1 MDQREFRVTEGRRFV
16 TTGSRTCPHPM
27 RADQWREPDDNDLGL
42 TETFDDYVRRHCR
55 DHELGDFDDIED
67 AERNLGVW
75 CLFFCA
81 AHIIGNPSLG
91 VGRRIVAYWEPCW
104 EDAEYLANWRF
115 APSDT
120 EQDVPWKERTFK
132 LKPYA
137 ERDHEKAVFKRFKK
151 LTKVRRT
158 QKTSWGR
165 ALVTFEQLH
174 AYFVR
179 GNANY
184 RVLIISASST
194 LARDHYLTPLSE
206 MWDAHEKL
214 QRLYGTTTY
223 TKRGEQLIA
232 QAKRKNRRADLFDE
246 DVNVDPDML
255 EAETRRLALL
265 AKGSKPKDTLRMR
278 WVIKQKGSSG
288 KSSISL
294 KVAGMTTISTG
305 GRWDLIVVDDPVV
318 EENCRTDTQ
327 RRKVERK
334 IADLRKQGDANA
346 RIVYLNTPWH
356 IDDASS
362 RIDREQ
368 GDQWHI
374 MYRPAMWFETST
386 GRPVYYW
393 EYNALPSGN
402 PQPGEPPENAV
413 WTPEQIEAERGQPD
427 FYSQILL
434 QPRNPE
440 TALYVES
447 DFEIVDVHRRYGP
460 EVTAGLGGRVTEHEQ
475 AWLDAE
481 GLEIRAYTF
490 VDTAGAENPTE
501 RNDESFVV
509 AYRVAQHGDLVIV
522 RLAAGQWTPMQEM
535 DGVYEAWTYSHSN
548 WIEYEV
554 SGAHEKFVRKAFAE
568 FQAKKSQELKRPV
581 TMPLFFRN
589 ARSTKSKYV
598 RVPQMHPF
606 IKCGRLKVAHDAAP
620 LPLLK
625 RFIAQWTDWGSDP
638 RDDGADAASRIIYYV
653 DVSEQFDAAPE
664 KEPARV
670 EVTDD
675 GALHFPAELI
685 LNKIAEARNSDE
697 RSWGQRG

>member
-1 MDQREFRVTEGRRFV
+1 MTERAVRVTEGRLFV
-16 TTGSRTCPHPM
+16 TSGSRICPHPDFLK
-27 RADQWREPDDNDLGL
+27 RRTDGDTGVCEARE
-42 TETFDDYVRRHCR
+42 DYVRRHCH
-55 DHELGDFDDIED
+55 DHQLGNFESGED

-81 AHIIGNPSLG
+81 AHVMGNPSLG
-91 VGRRIVAYWEPCW
+91 VGSEIVAYWEPCW
-104 EDAEYLANWRF
+104 EDAEYLANWIF

-120 EQDVPWKERTFK
+120 EQDVKWKERTFK

-137 ERDHEKAVFKRFKK
+137 ERDHAAAVFKRFKK

-158 QKTSWGR
+158 QKTSWGK

-184 RVLIISASST
+184 RTLIISASST

-206 MWDAHEKL
+206 MWDSHETL
-214 QRLYGTTTY
+214 QRLYGATWITA
-223 TKRGEQLIA
+223 RGQQLIA
-232 QAKRKNRRADLFDE
+232 MAKKKNRRANIFDDE
-246 DVNVDPDML
+246 AEADPDLL
-255 EAETRRLALL
+255 EAETRRLGLL

-294 KVAGMTTISTG
+294 KVAGMTSVTTG
-305 GRWDLIVVDDPVV
+305 GRWDLIIVDDPVV
-318 EENCRTDTQ
+318 EENSRTDAQ

-374 MYRPAMWFETST
+374 MYRPAMWFETAT
-386 GRPVYYW
+386 ARPVYYW
-393 EYNALPSGN
+393 EYNALPPGS
-402 PQPGEPPENAV
+402 PMPGEPPENAV
-413 WTPEQIEAERGQPD
+413 WTPEAIEAERGQPD

-440 TALYVES
+440 TALYVED
-447 DFEIVDVHRRYGP
+447 DFPIIDCRTRMPSCP
-460 EVTAGLGGRVTEHEQ
+460 EVWAGLGGRLTETEQ
-475 AWLDAE
+475 ALLDADDVR
-481 GLEIRAYTF
+481 IRAYTF

-501 RNDESFVV
+501 RNDESFGVS
-509 AYRVAQHGDLVIV
+509 YRISRFGDMVIV

-535 DGVYEAWTYSHSN
+535 DGVYEAWTYSQSGQV
-548 WIEYEV
+548 EYEV
-554 SGAHEKFVRKAFAE
+554 SGAHEKFVRRAFAE
-568 FQAKKSQELKRPV
+568 YQAQKSREIERPV
-581 TMPLFFRN
+581 VMPIYFRH

-606 IKCGRLKVAHDAAP
+606 IKAGRLFIDRNAGPAP
-620 LPLLK
+620 LIK
-625 RFIAQWTDWGSDP
+625 RFIAQWTDWGADP

-653 DVSEQFDAAPE
+653 DVSEQFEAKPADI
-664 KEPARV
+664 EPVA
-670 EVTDD
+670 EIKDD

-685 LNKIAEARNSDE
+685 HELIAQSRQESD
-697 RSWGQRG
+697 RPWGQRG